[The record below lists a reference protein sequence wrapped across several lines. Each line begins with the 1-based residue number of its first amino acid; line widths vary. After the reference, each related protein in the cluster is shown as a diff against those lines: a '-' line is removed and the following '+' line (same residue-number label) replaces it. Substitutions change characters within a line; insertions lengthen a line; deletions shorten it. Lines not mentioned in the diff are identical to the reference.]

1 MKLHLGV
8 MDGSHGDTETI
19 AEVAQYLEDKYDV
32 MQNFF
37 DAHAGDIADDFAKS
51 FAIAI
56 EDMMSGLPVGNPF
69 NSATSK
75 TEARFQKFID
85 LAEIEKMGIEGVPT
99 QAALDGVRS
108 SLKKKKEIK
117 GRKYRSKVRGTRR
130 QSFFDTGLYM
140 NAFKCWVDQ

>member
-19 AEVAQYLEDKYDV
+19 AEVAKYLEDKYDV

>member
-19 AEVAQYLEDKYDV
+19 ADVAQYLEDKYDV

-37 DAHAGDIADDFAKS
+37 NLHEKEISEDFAKS
-51 FAIAI
+51 FAIAM

-117 GRKYRSKVRGTRR
+117 GRNYRSKVRGTRR
-130 QSFFDTGLYM
+130 QSFYDTGIYM
-140 NAFKCWVDQ
+140 NSFKAWIDQ